1 MTLVVLDLFAGTGSS
16 TQAFADR
23 GHKVV
28 RVELDPQHEAELHAD
43 VSRLLTTQVF
53 DLCGGEPDFIW
64 ASPPCTCFSVASIG
78 HYWERGETSVRPK
91 HPDAL
96 AAQELVL
103 ATLELIRNLVPHFWL
118 MENPRGMLRKMPF
131 MAQYPRTTVTYCQYG
146 DTRMKPTDLWG
157 RMPWGWRPRPACKNG
172 APCHTPAPRGSRT
185 GTQGIVG
192 SVDRS
197 RVPYELS
204 LEICTQIEAALCLT

>member
-1 MTLVVLDLFAGTGSS
+1 MTLIVLDLFAGTGSS
-16 TQAFADR
+16 TQAFADA

-43 VSRLLTTQVF
+43 VGKVLVDQLL

-64 ASPPCTCFSVASIG
+64 ASPPCTAFSVASIG
-78 HYWERGETSVRPK
+78 HYWEQGESFIRPAR
-91 HPDAL
+91 PEAL
-96 AAQELVL
+96 AAQELVIR
-103 ATLELIRNLVPHFWL
+103 TLEIIRLLAPHYWL
-118 MENPRGMLRKMPF
+118 MENPRGMLRKMHF

-172 APCHTPAPRGSRT
+172 DPCHTPAPRGSRT

-204 LEICTQIEAALCLT
+204 QEICSVVEAALKL